1 MDYFLRFS
9 KNKSPWE
16 KGFYYT
22 PNKKQTSISELH
34 HALSASTTFDLNNLR
49 SNIRS
54 FAAGWC
60 FKKPQN
66 NISRV
71 LLTFSVL
78 LYKFLMTI
86 RRWNFESETF
96 LWRWYIFHSWKT
108 NIGMILMQDF
118 IWFAQI
124 TDIRMTKK
132 KGSKHLRCLW
142 TTEMNV
148 THFVEMFFFF
158 FFENWVFALVN
169 FVRKF

>member
-1 MDYFLRFS
+1 MDYFVKFS
-9 KNKSPWE
+9 ENKSLWK

-34 HALSASTTFDLNNLR
+34 RALSTSTTFDLNNLR

-54 FAAGWC
+54 FAGSWC

-108 NIGMILMQDF
+108 NIGMIFMQDF
-118 IWFAQI
+118 IWFAEI

-132 KGSKHLRCLW
+132 K
-142 TTEMNV
+142 
-148 THFVEMFFFF
+148 
-158 FFENWVFALVN
+158 
-169 FVRKF
+169 RK

>member
-54 FAAGWC
+54 FAASLC

-108 NIGMILMQDF
+108 NIGMIFMQDF

-132 KGSKHLRCLW
+132 KKEVNIYDVYGQLRWMSPISLRC
-142 TTEMNV
+142 
-148 THFVEMFFFF
+148 FFSFF
-158 FFENWVFALVN
+158 LKIEYLL
-169 FVRKF
+169 

>member
-1 MDYFLRFS
+1 MDYFVKFS
-9 KNKSPWE
+9 ENKSPRE

-54 FAAGWC
+54 FAASLC

-108 NIGMILMQDF
+108 NIGMIFMQDF
-118 IWFAQI
+118 IWLAQI

-132 KGSKHLRCLW
+132 KEVNIYDVYGQLRWMSLIPLRCFL
-142 TTEMNV
+142 
-148 THFVEMFFFF
+148 FFFGKLSVCF
-158 FFENWVFALVN
+158 S
-169 FVRKF
+169 